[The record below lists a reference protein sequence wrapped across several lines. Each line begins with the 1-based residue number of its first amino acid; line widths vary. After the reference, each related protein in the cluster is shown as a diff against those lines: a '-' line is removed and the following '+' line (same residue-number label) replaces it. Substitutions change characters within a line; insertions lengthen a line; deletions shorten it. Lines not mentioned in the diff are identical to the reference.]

1 MRNLSNNK
9 VGAFSDGSPNQS
21 QSLGSSSSDSNQLG
35 VGRYTSRV
43 TNAAQRVSRIHQ
55 FEGDRGKS
63 TRASVVLRHFSYVL
77 TLLLSAAVT
86 EAATAGIRNAQ
97 GGGWFMI
104 LSCTSVVAIGA
115 ISTLFYVNLRNQ
127 ILQRI
132 RHYVFG
138 IIAFPGT
145 LLAIFLNAAQS
156 WLGEDTLGSTLGA
169 ALPVLFLAT
178 VIIPAFVFGKEMMGI
193 RSLHQSKLDDEEA
206 VKLWTRQDGLSR

>member
-1 MRNLSNNK
+1 MREELNRQP
-9 VGAFSDGSPNQS
+9 GAWSDGVPTQS
-21 QSLGSSSSDSNQLG
+21 HDGKTPQPGAEHLGI
-35 VGRYTSRV
+35 GRYTSRV
-43 TNAAQRVSRIHQ
+43 TQAAQRVSRLHQ
-55 FEGDRGKS
+55 FEGTRGAS
-63 TRASVVLRHFSYVL
+63 SRASVVFRHVSYVL
-77 TLLLSAAVT
+77 AVLLSAAVT
-86 EAATAGIRNAQ
+86 QAATAGIRNAQ
-97 GGGWFMI
+97 GGGWFMM
-104 LSCTSVVAIGA
+104 LSCTSVVTIGA

-127 ILQRI
+127 IIQRV

-145 LLAIFLNAAQS
+145 LLSIFLKAAQS

-193 RSLHQSKLDDEEA
+193 RSLHLSKLDDEEA